1 MNTPTIV
8 ASSTTLVLACFT
20 AFAADVAPSKDEVQL
35 EVIRQQDIYRSR
47 GPATPS
53 GYTIDRALVT
63 YARGLNQGFLR
74 ELAALRSNDR
84 WLDIG
89 AGEGRAVMEYC
100 TSPSHALPNGFEP
113 RSGGRAK
120 ALAMSIEDR
129 RTKDWF
135 DAAADLPEGQMRYIF
150 GKPMGEYAAGEL
162 GQFQLITD
170 VMGGFS
176 YTPRLSTFM
185 EKTLGALSVDGTF
198 FTVLA
203 DVRSES
209 QANPPHYA
217 GAPHLTR
224 ILAAGDSELKICNWL
239 KRIGCVEVSCE
250 FKSDWTPPIEA
261 YRIRKVC
268 EDVKVPAL
276 ELDHYQAGT
285 PPERRFRL
293 VDGAQRSDTVK

>member
-8 ASSTTLVLACFT
+8 ALSTTLVLASF
-20 AFAADVAPSKDEVQL
+20 AAVAADVAPSKDEIQL

-63 YARGLNQGFLR
+63 YARGLNRGFLR
-74 ELAALRSNDR
+74 ELASLRSNDR

-89 AGEGRAVMEYC
+89 AGEARAVVEYC
-100 TSPSHALPNGFEP
+100 TSPGHAMPDGFEP
-113 RSGGRAK
+113 RSGSRAQ

-129 RTKDWF
+129 RTKTWY
-135 DAAADLPEGQMRYIF
+135 DAAADLPEGQMRYVF

-162 GQFQLITD
+162 GEFQLITD

-185 EKTLGALSVDGTF
+185 EKALAALSVNGAF

-209 QANPPHYA
+209 QANPPYYA
-217 GAPHLTR
+217 GAPHLTTIR
-224 ILAAGDSELKICNWL
+224 AADGSELKVCNWL
-239 KRIGCVEVSCE
+239 KRIGCVEVTCE

-268 EDVKVPAL
+268 EDVQVPAL
-276 ELDHYQAGT
+276 QLDHFQSGT

-293 VDGAQRSDTVK
+293 VEDAPRSDAAQ

>member
-8 ASSTTLVLACFT
+8 ALSTTLVLVCSA
-20 AFAADVAPSKDEVQL
+20 AVAADVAPSKDEIQL
-35 EVIRQQDIYRSR
+35 EVIRQQDVYRSR

-53 GYTIDRALVT
+53 GYTLDRALAT

-74 ELAALRSNDR
+74 ELAALRSSDR

-113 RSGGRAK
+113 RSERRAK

-129 RTKDWF
+129 RTKAWYE
-135 DAAADLPEGQMRYIF
+135 AAADLPEGQMKYVF
-150 GKPMGEYAAGEL
+150 GKTMGEYEAGEL
-162 GQFQLITD
+162 GEFQLITD

-185 EKTLGALSVDGTF
+185 DKALSALSVNGTF

-203 DVRSES
+203 DVHSES
-209 QANPPHYA
+209 RANAPHYS
-217 GAPHLTR
+217 GAPHLTQIR
-224 ILAAGDSELKICNWL
+224 ATDGSELKVCNWL
-239 KRIGCVEVSCE
+239 KRIGCVEVTCE
-250 FKSDWTPPIEA
+250 FKSDWTPPIES

-268 EDVKVPAL
+268 ADVKVPAL
-276 ELDHYQAGT
+276 QLEHYQSGT

-293 VDGAQRSDTVK
+293 VEDAQLSNLSK